1 MSSSEIFE
9 KTKIDKSAFSDNKL
23 PRTAFTGIHILTSI
37 IIIIAVGITFG
48 LTWSVLGFDKNPD
61 VDYFDPDSSS
71 YSSFKNSM
79 VASLA
84 FCVSS
89 CILMIILTVLYFA
102 YLEEGFTFSERLS
115 NNLAVASQ
123 GPDRL
128 RNVGALLSGMA
139 IRDPSMTK
147 ERAQYADNLLK
158 ELRNTYYTETNTLP
172 SDPQMEKYK
181 TAYAAGTDQGPI
193 ETYVPPSDW
202 DLYKQSLSRDTQG
215 IRAGA
220 GSLRA
225 GAGSLR
231 AGAGSLRAGAG
242 SLRAKFNNW
251 RTERANQQ
259 QLYQDGINQRAQDG
273 INQRAQDEINQRAQ
287 DGDGDRLMAD
297 YQNLLTPDQDTAQT
311 SPDQD
316 TAQTS
321 PDQDTARRI
330 SEERRT
336 RNRDEVDGPAVED
349 DNIQHSDYMYKNR
362 DLV

>member
-225 GAGSLR
+225 
-231 AGAGSLRAGAG
+231 
-242 SLRAKFNNW
+242 KFNNW

-316 TAQTS
+316 TA
-321 PDQDTARRI
+321 RRI

-336 RNRDEVDGPAVED
+336 RNRDAAVAD
-349 DNIQHSDYMYKNR
+349 DNIQNSDYIYKNR
-362 DLV
+362 DWV

>member
-9 KTKIDKSAFSDNKL
+9 KTKIDKPVFSDNKL

-115 NNLAVASQ
+115 NNLAVASE

-181 TAYAAGTDQGPI
+181 TAYTAGTAGTDQGPI

-220 GSLRA
+220 GAFGSNVAAGASFTKQSLRS
-225 GAGSLR
+225 GFNTTNQNVGSLR
-231 AGAGSLRAGAG
+231 DR
-242 SLRAKFNNW
+242 FNNW
-251 RTERANQQ
+251 RTERANRQQ
-259 QLYQDGINQRAQDG
+259 IYQDERNQRQQEMDYENFLNKDNPTPLRDAG
-273 INQRAQDEINQRAQ
+273 GGENNPFSALNPGSGGDEP
-287 DGDGDRLMAD
+287 RLLAD
-297 YQNLLTPDQDTAQT
+297 YQNLLQEDRRSEEVPQSTPDGD
-311 SPDQD
+311 
-316 TAQTS
+316 
-321 PDQDTARRI
+321 
-330 SEERRT
+330 
-336 RNRDEVDGPAVED
+336 DEVMPRF
-349 DNIQHSDYMYKNR
+349 NR
-362 DLV
+362 EMV